1 MKAGIVAGW
10 AAVVVLVSAIAVF
23 AWGAAAPASD
33 GVYVLR
39 YASPYPPSHPFSRSD
54 IAWMRHVE
62 AASKGRLKIKP
73 FWGGSL
79 ISSDYSMIEL
89 RHGVADIALITP
101 IYAPAGARLLKTQSG
116 FYDGADTI
124 QKQVAVY
131 RCLAPRFPAFAKEL
145 DGLHVLAVQGGNL
158 PNVITRDRPV
168 PNLKA
173 LAGLRLRA
181 PEELIPVFAKFGVDG
196 VAMPMAEVYSA
207 MSKGIIDGVAAPAD
221 TLKTLHFDEVGH
233 YLNLLVLPRG
243 AYPARAIS
251 NQAWD
256 RLPPDLQKVLT
267 DSQSVWEDAL
277 ARDIAGD
284 EKAGQDFGRKR
295 GVNFIPFDPKGQV
308 EFNQAYDDVERAQAA
323 ALENHGIPGQA
334 IFDAAQALSRGD
346 GSCAS

>member
-1 MKAGIVAGW
+1 MRAGIVAC
-10 AAVVVLVSAIAVF
+10 IAVF
-23 AWGAAAPASD
+23 LIACAGIALVARPAAAPQPQ

-54 IAWMRHVE
+54 IAWITHVE
-62 AASKGRLKIKP
+62 AVSKGRLKIQP

-101 IYAPAGARLLKTQSG
+101 IYAPAGALLLKTQSG

-131 RCLAPRFPAFAKEL
+131 RCLAPRFPAFAREL
-145 DGLHVLAVQGGNL
+145 EGLHVLAVQGGNL

-168 PNLKA
+168 PDLKA
-173 LAGLRLRA
+173 LSGLRLRA
-181 PEELIPVFAKFGVDG
+181 PEELIPVFARFGVDG

-251 NQAWD
+251 DQAWN

-267 DSQSVWEDAL
+267 DSQGVWEAAL
-277 ARDIAGD
+277 ARDISGD
-284 EKAGQDFGRKR
+284 EKAGLAVGRAH
-295 GVNFIPFDPKGQV
+295 GVKFVSFDPAGQAA
-308 EFNQAYDDVERAQAA
+308 FNRAYDEVGRARGA
-323 ALENHGIPGQA
+323 ALREHGIPGEA
-334 IFDAAQALSRGD
+334 IFDAAQTLARGD
-346 GSCAS
+346 ARCAS